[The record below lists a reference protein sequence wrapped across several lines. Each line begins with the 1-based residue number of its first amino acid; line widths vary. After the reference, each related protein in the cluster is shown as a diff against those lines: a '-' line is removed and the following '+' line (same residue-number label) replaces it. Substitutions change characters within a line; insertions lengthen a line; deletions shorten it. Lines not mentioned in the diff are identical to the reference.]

1 MADFSSLVDE
11 AKSVEKKAI
20 EYSAYEG
27 EIELRRELD
36 LAPKEFAEYDYT
48 DLLNLYERAEKIIKA
63 SGMEIY
69 GAPVAPPKVKKEM
82 AAKTEEVESRVK
94 EITGE
99 ALKSAQVIGE
109 ELEKKP
115 IEEKVEEKAPSEKPT
130 EEIEFE
136 RISPEEFEFEG
147 LAEEEEEI
155 ELERE
160 EPELH
165 KEIEIE
171 EKKPEIEIEKPKEA
185 KPEIEIEKPEEKV
198 VEKPPEEK
206 PIPPVKP
213 AKAVVPP
220 LLRERAER
228 AGSRKFEEIE
238 EQIMSSMGEKVDEA
252 SLKKKMLELTKE
264 LFKTK
269 SVERRERIK
278 VEITVLKNMLKKK
291 VKAPKKGKEA
301 AEARGRL
308 LDTLV
313 STQMREL
320 AATKDKILTNYKHH
334 VEEFKT
340 QFQDTVSGLPED
352 DEGGRKKA
360 YESMVFELTRLS
372 EQLPQNVLK
381 YQKYVRD
388 KHETE
393 IRKLQGSLDTKED
406 KLRKMAAERLDT
418 IEGEYAKE
426 FSSARAIVKK
436 QIDTVIETTS
446 GMAFKAQKVPKK
458 KAKVQELIREVN
470 DTDEG
475 TLLYFLHGKDPE
487 FYKKY
492 ERKHLSKQE
501 AIFKAKALMAK
512 EKGLSDDMISKYFS
526 DTEG

>member
-1 MADFSSLVDE
+1 MEDFSSFVDE
-11 AKSVEKKAI
+11 ARSVEKKAV
-20 EYSAYEG
+20 EYKAYDG
-27 EIELRRELD
+27 KIILKKELD
-36 LAPKEFAEYDYT
+36 LSPKEFADYSYS
-48 DLLNLYERAEKIIKA
+48 DLLNLYERAEKIIRA

-69 GAPVAPPKVKKEM
+69 RAPAAPAKLKKEM
-82 AAKTEEVESRVK
+82 VAKTEEVESKVK

-99 ALKSAQVIGE
+99 ALKSAE
-109 ELEKKP
+109 ELGKELKEKP
-115 IEEKVEEKAPSEKPT
+115 IEEVKKGIVPPAPE

-147 LAEEEEEI
+147 LAEEEQEI
-155 ELERE
+155 ELEHE
-160 EPELH
+160 EIAIE

-171 EKKPEIEIEKPKEA
+171 EKPGK
-185 KPEIEIEKPEEKV
+185 IEIEKPEERKPELKI
-198 VEKPPEEK
+198 EKPEEK
-206 PIPPVKP
+206 AMEPLPKEKAPVKKP
-213 AKAVVPP
+213 SKAVVPP
-220 LLRERAER
+220 LLRERAEK

-238 EQIMSSMGEKVDEA
+238 EQIMATLGEKVDEA

-291 VKAPKKGKEA
+291 IKAPKKGMEA
-301 AEARGRL
+301 EEAKGRL

-334 VEEFKT
+334 IEELKS
-340 QFQDTVSGLPED
+340 QFQETVSSLPED
-352 DEGGRKKA
+352 DDERRKKA
-360 YESMVFELTRLS
+360 YEKMVFELTALS
-372 EQLPQNVLK
+372 EQLPQNILK

-393 IRKLQGSLDTKED
+393 IRKLQTSLDKKEE
-406 KLRKMAAERLDT
+406 KLNKKTRERLDA
-418 IEGEYAKE
+418 IDDDYAKE

-446 GMAFKAQKVPKK
+446 GMAFRAEKLPKK
-458 KAKVQELIREVN
+458 KAKVQEIIREIN
-470 DTDEG
+470 DMDEG
-475 TLLYFLHGKDPE
+475 TLLYFLHGKDAE

-501 AIFKAKALMAK
+501 AIFRAKALMAK